1 MPKDMIEDGD
11 TKRRKHA
18 EESPF
23 WRRVIFEVREQSR
36 TSLPSMLGMLL
47 YKIPWLIS
55 LRFVGKL
62 GSEELA
68 AAALATTLCN
78 VTGMSLS
85 VGLSSAMTTLT
96 GQARGDLMAKRK
108 VSLQKQRDKTDT
120 FDEEKKDS
128 EEQEVLVQEDESLLL
143 NSESGIRVR
152 SDQDKLPLLPL
163 TILIRGIFIQLMLV
177 IPVGIWWMIGIKSV
191 LLALGQGDV
200 LSSMTEQY
208 LRILAPGLWAY
219 SINWT
224 LTSWLQAIEMADVPV
239 YAASIGL
246 ILHVPFN
253 ILFIYSFGWG
263 YLGAAIATVSF
274 QVIQP
279 ILMIAYLFV
288 TRRGVARILEST
300 AATGIGRTRLTFW
313 NEAKLAIFC
322 KTGIRQYLSLA
333 LPGIIIISEWWA
345 SEVTIFLSGR
355 MTPNPDLALDGMTI
369 YQSINATCFM
379 FPMGCA
385 IAGATRVANFLGAGD
400 TVGAEFSAMISVM
413 SAAIVSTLMGS
424 ILYFTPHTFFP
435 SFFSPD
441 EEVVEEASRTIP
453 FLAFYLF
460 ADGVQVALNG
470 VVKGCG
476 RQCITMPVVV
486 IAYWFVGVPL
496 AYYLA
501 FVRHD
506 DGDMYCEGESL
517 CGIAGLVVGM
527 TTGTWIHMLLLLF
540 IVVCT
545 TKWKVLAQQAK
556 ARLSEIKTKEHEEIA
571 LSPAVL
577 RDEAIEMGLTSL

>member
-1 MPKDMIEDGD
+1 MSKRLRNDED
-11 TKRRKHA
+11 TKMSNHSH
-18 EESPF
+18 ESV
-23 WRRVIFEVREQSR
+23 WRRVIWELSEQSK

-47 YKIPWLIS
+47 YKVPWLIS

-96 GQARGDLMAKRK
+96 AQARGDLMAKRR
-108 VSLQKQRDKTDT
+108 SILQNQTEIDT
-120 FDEEKKDS
+120 NNYNEEKKENEELETNIR
-128 EEQEVLVQEDESLLL
+128 EEQSLLTMKT
-143 NSESGIRVR
+143 N
-152 SDQDKLPLLPL
+152 QTALLPI
-163 TILIRGIFIQLMLV
+163 TILIRGIFIQLALV
-177 IPVGIWWMIGIKSV
+177 IPVGIWWIVGIKST
-191 LLALGQGDV
+191 LLALGQGED
-200 LSSMTEQY
+200 LSSKTEHY

-224 LTSWLQAIEMADVPV
+224 LTSWLQAIEMADIPV
-239 YAASIGL
+239 YAASVGL
-246 ILHVPFN
+246 ILHIPSN
-253 ILFIYSFGWG
+253 ILFMYVFGWG
-263 YLGAAIATVSF
+263 YLGAAVATVSF

-279 ILMIAYLFV
+279 ILMLCYLFATNRGL
-288 TRRGVARILEST
+288 TRVLEST
-300 AATGIGRTRLTFW
+300 IAAGIGRTYLTFW
-313 NEAKLAIFC
+313 NEAKLAVFC

-345 SEVTIFLSGR
+345 SEITIFLSGR
-355 MTPNPDLALDGMTI
+355 MAPSPDLALDGMTI
-369 YQSINATCFM
+369 YQSINTFCFM

-385 IAGATRVANFLGAGD
+385 IAGAARVGNYLGAGD
-400 TVGAEFSAMISVM
+400 TAGAEFSAKISVT
-413 SAAIVSTLMGS
+413 SAAILSTMMGT
-424 ILYFTPHTFFP
+424 ILYVTPHSFIP

-441 EEVVEEASRTIP
+441 EEVVAETSKTIP
-453 FLAFYLF
+453 FLCFYLF

-486 IAYWFVGVPL
+486 VAYWFVGVPL

-501 FVRHD
+501 FVRHN
-506 DGDMYCEGESL
+506 GEMYCDEGKL
-517 CGIAGLVVGM
+517 CGIAGLVFGM
-527 TTGTWIHMLLLLF
+527 TTGTWVHMLLLLF

-545 TKWKVLAQQAK
+545 TKWRVLARQAK
-556 ARLSEIKTKEHEEIA
+556 ERLSEGNTKEHEMSA
-571 LSPAVL
+571 LTSIG
-577 RDEAIEMGLTSL
+577 RDEAIEIGLTTL